1 MLIESL
7 FNKLMTDPDFFK
19 VCYPHLKSEYFTD
32 RTHQKMF
39 EKVSEYVKKYDRSP
53 RPSDIKLLLETDN
66 RLSEEDTESCY
77 RFTDDLVEKDLI
89 KDSDILLDKVEE
101 YCQQRSLELAI
112 IDSLDILQ
120 KDPTNRGSIQTK
132 IEDALSIAFN
142 VQIGHDYYKDAVE
155 RFDYYQEQESFVSS
169 GIEQFDLALGGGFVK
184 KSLYTLL
191 GRTNVGKSIFGT
203 HFASHFLS
211 KGMNVLHITAEM
223 SDKRISQRID
233 ANLLDIDIN
242 TFRGMDKKEFLTK
255 VKNVYQKYHGKLI
268 VKEYPTSTANMNHVK
283 ALLNELR
290 LKKNFKPDVIIFDYL
305 NIFASS
311 RLPVA
316 SMSNSYQYI
325 KAIAEEMRA
334 VISEND
340 VIGITFTQTNRYGA
354 KATTDLDETST
365 AESWGLPQTVDWLGG
380 IIQTPELF
388 EQGKYLIKTIKSR
401 FMDNIHQCYTIGVDR
416 SRMRL
421 YSLEDKDLGIPVHVK
436 DRMRMEQEKLNQNEV
451 DSMFDFTSE

>member
-39 EKVSEYVKKYDRSP
+39 EKVSDYVKSYDRSP

-66 RLSEEDTESCY
+66 KLSEEDTESCY
-77 RFTDDLVEKDLI
+77 KFTDDLVEKDLI

-101 YCQQRSLELAI
+101 FCQQRALELAI
-112 IDSLDILQ
+112 IDSLDVLQ

-142 VQIGHDYYKDAVE
+142 VQIGHDYYKDALE
-155 RFDYYQEQESFVSS
+155 RYEYYQEQESFVTS
-169 GIEQFDLALGGGFVK
+169 GIEQMDLALGGGFTK
-184 KSLYTLL
+184 KSLYIYL
-191 GRTNVGKSIFGT
+191 GKTNIGKSIYGT
-203 HFASHFLS
+203 HLATHFLS
-211 KGMNVLHITAEM
+211 RGMNVLHITAEM
-223 SDKRISQRID
+223 SDKRISQRVD
-233 ANLLDIDIN
+233 ANLLDVDIN
-242 TFRGMDKKEFLTK
+242 TFRGMDKKEFVSK
-255 VKNVYQKYHGKLI
+255 VKSAYQKYHGRLI
-268 VKEYPTSTANMNHVK
+268 VKEYPTSSANMNHVK

-311 RLPVA
+311 RLPVSA
-316 SMSNSYQYI
+316 MSNSYQYI
-325 KAIAEEMRA
+325 KAVTEEMRA
-334 VISEND
+334 ITSSND
-340 VIGITFTQTNRYGA
+340 VIGITFTQTNRTGA
-354 KATTDLDETST
+354 KSTTDMDETAM
-365 AESWGLPQTVDWLGG
+365 AESFGTAMTADWIGG

-388 EQGKYLIKTIKSR
+388 EQGKYIIKTIKSR

-416 SRMRL
+416 NKMRL
-421 YSLEDKDLGIPVHVK
+421 FNLDDKDLELPVHVK
-436 DRMRMEQEKLNQNEV
+436 DKMRMEQDKFNQGEV
-451 DSMFDFTSE
+451 DSMFDFTTE